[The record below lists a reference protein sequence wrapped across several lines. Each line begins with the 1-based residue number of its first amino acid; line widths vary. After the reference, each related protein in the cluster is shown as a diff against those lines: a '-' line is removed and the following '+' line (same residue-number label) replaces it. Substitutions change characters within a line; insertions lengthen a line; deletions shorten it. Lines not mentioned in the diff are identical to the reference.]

1 MRRTENTI
9 FTNMCMVYDGEGN
22 VLVQNRLNP
31 DWSGIVFP
39 GGHVEAGESFYDAA
53 VREVFEETG
62 LTVSELQM
70 CGIKDWFRDDGT
82 RYVVLL
88 YKTDKFEGE
97 LASSDEGEVMWI
109 PLAKMQGMEIPESM
123 KTMLKVF
130 LEDNLSEQFFYKE
143 DGKWIEVLK

>member
-1 MRRTENTI
+1 
-9 FTNMCMVYDGEGN
+9 MVYDGEGN

-31 DWSGIVFP
+31 DWPGIVFP

-97 LASSDEGEVMWI
+97 LTSSDEGEVMWI
-109 PLAKMQGMEIPESM
+109 PLAKMQGMEITESM

>member
-1 MRRTENTI
+1 
-9 FTNMCMVYDGEGN
+9 MCMVYDGEGN

-31 DWSGIVFP
+31 DWPGIVFP

-97 LASSDEGEVMWI
+97 LTSSDEGEVMWI
-109 PLAKMQGMEIPESM
+109 PLAKMQGMEITESM

>member
-31 DWSGIVFP
+31 DWPGIVFP

-70 CGIKDWFRDDGT
+70 CEIKDWFRDDGT

-97 LASSDEGEVMWI
+97 LTSSDEGEVMWI
-109 PLAKMQGMEIPESM
+109 PLAKLQDTETPESM

-130 LEDNLSEQFFYKE
+130 LEDNLSEQFFYKD

>member
-1 MRRTENTI
+1 
-9 FTNMCMVYDGEGN
+9 
-22 VLVQNRLNP
+22 
-31 DWSGIVFP
+31 
-39 GGHVEAGESFYDAA
+39 
-53 VREVFEETG
+53 
-62 LTVSELQM
+62 M

-97 LASSDEGEVMWI
+97 LTSSDEGEVMWI
-109 PLAKMQGMEIPESM
+109 PLAKLQDTETPESM

-130 LEDNLSEQFFYKE
+130 LEDNLSEQFFYKD

>member
-31 DWSGIVFP
+31 DWPGIVFP

-97 LASSDEGEVMWI
+97 LTSSDEGEVMWI
-109 PLAKMQGMEIPESM
+109 PLAKMQGMEITESM

>member
-1 MRRTENTI
+1 MKRTENTI

-31 DWSGIVFP
+31 DWPGIVFP

-97 LASSDEGEVMWI
+97 LTSSDEGKVMWI
-109 PLAKMQGMEIPESM
+109 PLAKMQGMEITESM

>member
-31 DWSGIVFP
+31 DWPGIVFP
-39 GGHVEAGESFYDAA
+39 GGHVESGESFYDAA

-97 LASSDEGEVMWI
+97 LTSSDEGEVMWI
-109 PLAKMQGMEIPESM
+109 PLAKMQDTETPESM

-130 LEDNLSEQFFYKE
+130 LEDNLSEQFFYKK

>member
-9 FTNMCMVYDGEGN
+9 FSNMCMVYDGEGN

-31 DWSGIVFP
+31 DWPGIVFP
-39 GGHVEAGESFYDAA
+39 SGHVEAGESFYDAA

-97 LASSDEGEVMWI
+97 LTSSDEGEVMWI
-109 PLAKMQGMEIPESM
+109 PLAKLQDTETPESM

>member
-31 DWSGIVFP
+31 DWPGIVFP

-97 LASSDEGEVMWI
+97 LTSSDEGEVMWI
-109 PLAKMQGMEIPESM
+109 PLAKLQDTETPESM

-130 LEDNLSEQFFYKE
+130 LEDNLSEQFFYKK

>member
-31 DWSGIVFP
+31 DWPGIVFP

-97 LASSDEGEVMWI
+97 LTSSDEGEVMWI
-109 PLAKMQGMEIPESM
+109 PLAKLQDTETPEPM

-130 LEDNLSEQFFYKE
+130 LEDNLSEQFFYKD

>member
-31 DWSGIVFP
+31 DWPGIVFP

-70 CGIKDWFRDDGT
+70 CGIKDWFSDDGT

-97 LASSDEGEVMWI
+97 LTSSDEGEVMWI
-109 PLAKMQGMEIPESM
+109 PLAKMQGMEITESM

>member
-1 MRRTENTI
+1 
-9 FTNMCMVYDGEGN
+9 
-22 VLVQNRLNP
+22 
-31 DWSGIVFP
+31 
-39 GGHVEAGESFYDAA
+39 
-53 VREVFEETG
+53 
-62 LTVSELQM
+62 M

-97 LASSDEGEVMWI
+97 LTSSDEGEVMWI
-109 PLAKMQGMEIPESM
+109 PLAKMHDMKTAGSM

-130 LEDNLSEQFFYKE
+130 LEDNLTEQFFYKE

>member
-31 DWSGIVFP
+31 DWPGIVFP

-88 YKTDKFEGE
+88 YETDKFEGE
-97 LASSDEGEVMWI
+97 LTSSDEGEVMWI
-109 PLAKMQGMEIPESM
+109 PLAKMQGMEITESM

-130 LEDNLSEQFFYKE
+130 LEDNLSEQFFTRKTVS
-143 DGKWIEVLK
+143 GSRF

>member
-9 FTNMCMVYDGEGN
+9 FTNMCMVYYGEGN

-31 DWSGIVFP
+31 DWPGIVFP

-97 LASSDEGEVMWI
+97 LTSSDEGEVMWI
-109 PLAKMQGMEIPESM
+109 PLAKMQGMEITESM

>member
-31 DWSGIVFP
+31 DWPGIVFP

-82 RYVVLL
+82 RYVVLSTKPTNSKVSL
-88 YKTDKFEGE
+88 LLPTR
-97 LASSDEGEVMWI
+97 
-109 PLAKMQGMEIPESM
+109 AK
-123 KTMLKVF
+123 
-130 LEDNLSEQFFYKE
+130 
-143 DGKWIEVLK
+143 

>member
-1 MRRTENTI
+1 
-9 FTNMCMVYDGEGN
+9 MVYDGEGN

-31 DWSGIVFP
+31 DWPGIVFP

-97 LASSDEGEVMWI
+97 LTSSDEGEVMWI
-109 PLAKMQGMEIPESM
+109 PSAKMQGMEITESM

>member
-1 MRRTENTI
+1 MRRTENTL
-9 FTNMCMVYDGEGN
+9 FANMCMVYDGEGN

-31 DWSGIVFP
+31 DWPGIVFP

-97 LASSDEGEVMWI
+97 LTSSDEGEVMWI
-109 PLAKMQGMEIPESM
+109 PLAKLQDTETPESM

-130 LEDNLSEQFFYKE
+130 LEDNLSEQFFYKD

>member
-1 MRRTENTI
+1 MRKTENTI

-31 DWSGIVFP
+31 DWPGIVFP

-82 RYVVLL
+82 RYGVLL

-97 LASSDEGEVMWI
+97 LTSSDEGEVMWI

>member
-1 MRRTENTI
+1 MKRTENTI

-31 DWSGIVFP
+31 DWPGIVFP

-97 LASSDEGEVMWI
+97 LTSSDEGEVMWI
-109 PLAKMQGMEIPESM
+109 PLAKMQGMEITESM

>member
-1 MRRTENTI
+1 MRKTENTI

-31 DWSGIVFP
+31 DWPGIVFP

-97 LASSDEGEVMWI
+97 LTSSDEGEVMWI
-109 PLAKMQGMEIPESM
+109 PLAKMQDTETPESM

>member
-9 FTNMCMVYDGEGN
+9 FANMCMVYDGEGN

-31 DWSGIVFP
+31 DWPGIVFP

-97 LASSDEGEVMWI
+97 LTSSDEGEVMWI
-109 PLAKMQGMEIPESM
+109 PLAKMHDMKTAGSM

-130 LEDNLSEQFFYKE
+130 LEDNLTEQFFYKE

>member
-1 MRRTENTI
+1 MKRTENTI

-31 DWSGIVFP
+31 DWPGIVFP

-97 LASSDEGEVMWI
+97 LTSSDEGEVMWI
-109 PLAKMQGMEIPESM
+109 PLAKMQDTETPESM

-130 LEDNLSEQFFYKE
+130 LEDNLSEQFFYKK

>member
-31 DWSGIVFP
+31 DWPGIVFP

-130 LEDNLSEQFFYKE
+130 LEDNLSEQFFYKK